1 MAEEHG
7 IGRGRVAELGAC
19 MADLIA
25 SDFEALEAAGLRYV
39 CTRGEMRC
47 GVDTYVCAAASIDDW
62 VLLPPPSRVSR
73 AGVVD
78 GIFLV
83 LGGMGGG

>member
-73 AGVVD
+73 AALSTGFFSSWE
-78 GIFLV
+78 GW
-83 LGGMGGG
+83 GGG